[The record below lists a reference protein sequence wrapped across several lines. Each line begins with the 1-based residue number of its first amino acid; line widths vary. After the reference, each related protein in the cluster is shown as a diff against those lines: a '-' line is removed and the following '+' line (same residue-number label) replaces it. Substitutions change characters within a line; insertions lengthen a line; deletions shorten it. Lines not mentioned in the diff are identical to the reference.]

1 MIGIL
6 ASESANV
13 RALTRA
19 SIKSFVRLM
28 WRKYQPTI
36 IWHLFI
42 PYVIYT
48 LLFVDL
54 CGDTL
59 PKYWAKIQIRNQAV
73 DEGKYDPNMEPS

>member
-6 ASESANV
+6 ASEDLNV
-13 RALTRA
+13 RALIRA

-28 WRKYQPTI
+28 WQKYYPTI
-36 IWHLFI
+36 IWKLFI

-48 LLFVDL
+48 LLFVSL

-59 PKYWAKIQIRNQAV
+59 PEYWRKI
-73 DEGKYDPNMEPS
+73 